1 MKHKDFIEKV
11 ANTAGMDKSLADKL
25 SKTTS
30 SIISDILAEGNTVSF
45 QGFGSFI
52 VKKREER
59 LSVIPSTGKRLLIPP
74 KLVPGFKP
82 GSTLKEKIKNLNSNG

>member
-1 MKHKDFIEKV
+1 
-11 ANTAGMDKSLADKL
+11 MDKSLADKL

-30 SIISDILAEGNTVSF
+30 SIISDILAESNTVSF

>member
-30 SIISDILAEGNTVSF
+30 SIISDILAESNTVSF

>member
-11 ANTAGMDKSLADKL
+11 ANAAGMDKNLAEKL

-30 SIISDILAEGNTVSF
+30 IIISDILAEGNTVSF

-82 GSTLKEKIKNLNSNG
+82 GSTLKEKIKNLNGNG

>member
-11 ANTAGMDKSLADKL
+11 ATSSGLDKNLAEKL
-25 SKTTS
+25 SKTTCL
-30 SIISDILAEGNTVSF
+30 IISDILAEGNSISV

-82 GSTLKEKIKNLNSNG
+82 GTTLKDKIKNLNSHG

>member
-11 ANTAGMDKSLADKL
+11 ANTAGMDKNLADKL
-25 SKTTS
+25 SKSTS
-30 SIISDILAEGNTVSF
+30 IIISDILAEGNTVSI

-82 GSTLKEKIKNLNSNG
+82 GSTLKEKIKNLNGNG